1 MSDKEL
7 LTNPTDEENIL
18 QNPLEHEAEPI
29 KEDEKYKEPLQNI
42 NDISQN
48 VSNEIKE
55 AAKEEQKQR
64 EADQVPFEEFG
75 SFEEQCEK
83 PARKFPIKSV
93 LLLAAIVGGSVLIH
107 RMKKNREARP
117 VAQPE
122 SAPLKESYLP

>member
-75 SFEEQCEK
+75 SFAPDSCRN
-83 PARKFPIKSV
+83 P
-93 LLLAAIVGGSVLIH
+93 VGSFRGFDCQSFGSFEVW
-107 RMKKNREARP
+107 R
-117 VAQPE
+117 
-122 SAPLKESYLP
+122 YLFSNGSS